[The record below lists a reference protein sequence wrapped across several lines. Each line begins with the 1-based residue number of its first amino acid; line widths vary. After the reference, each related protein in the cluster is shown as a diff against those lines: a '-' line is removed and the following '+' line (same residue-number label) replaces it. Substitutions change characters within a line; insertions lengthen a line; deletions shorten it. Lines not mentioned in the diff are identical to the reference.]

1 MSQYQFRSL
10 TVKLL
15 PEAGL
20 ERQGLACPGV
30 SLCGSPTFCINPSL
44 CGQCSQ
50 LVSCGRCSVIV
61 SLCDQCS
68 RLATDCGVCSQLVS
82 GCGACTQLA
91 SIHCTGVSCAAGS
104 RCSTIEWTEII
115 TTSPY
120 ELEQT
125 VLQGLDVRQ
134 ELGVLKQALQEALA
148 RTDEVEQRV
157 MSGAKPA
164 TVEETDALR
173 QQLLEAVAEL
183 DEHKAALEGEQK

>member
-20 ERQGLACPGV
+20 ERLGNDPGCHQV
-30 SLCGSPTFCINPSL
+30 SQLCINPSL

-50 LVSCGRCSVIV
+50 FVSCGRCSVIV

-68 RLATDCGVCSQLVS
+68 RFASVCGDCSQFVS
-82 GCGACTQLA
+82 VGCGECSQLA

-134 ELGVLKQALQEALA
+134 ELGVLKQALQEALVRA
-148 RTDEVEQRV
+148 DEVEQRV
-157 MSGAKPA
+157 MSGAGAKPA

-173 QQLLEAVAEL
+173 QQLLDAVAEL
-183 DEHKAALEGEQK
+183 DEHKATLEGERK